1 MMHGPMNVKFTQ
13 SVFKTLKIRGK
24 LLMNRIMVK
33 LTVRVTVR
41 HFDYMLFR
49 SQYVPRIPS
58 FLEPARGG

>member
-13 SVFKTLKIRGK
+13 GVFKTLKIRGK

-33 LTVRVTVR
+33 LAVRVTVR

-49 SQYVPRIPS
+49 NQYVSRLPS
-58 FLEPARGG
+58 FLGAREGG